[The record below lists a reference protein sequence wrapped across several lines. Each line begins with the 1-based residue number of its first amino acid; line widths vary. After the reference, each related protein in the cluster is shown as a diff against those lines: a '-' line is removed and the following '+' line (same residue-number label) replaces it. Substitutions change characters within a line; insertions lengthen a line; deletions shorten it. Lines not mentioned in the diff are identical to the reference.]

1 MVALSVSFIGSFP
14 RCSGVSSFL
23 EKRNRKPQLNIR
35 AKKKKKSPKPNKNL
49 KKIK

>member
-35 AKKKKKSPKPNKNL
+35 AKKKKKIPKTKQKPKKN
-49 KKIK
+49 

>member
-35 AKKKKKSPKPNKNL
+35 AKN
-49 KKIK
+49 KKIPKTKQKPKKN